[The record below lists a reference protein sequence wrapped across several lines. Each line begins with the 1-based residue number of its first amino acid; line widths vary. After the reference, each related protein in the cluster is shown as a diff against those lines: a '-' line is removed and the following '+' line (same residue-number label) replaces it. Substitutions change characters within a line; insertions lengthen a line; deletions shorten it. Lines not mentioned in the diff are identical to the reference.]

1 MVDNNFNF
9 RVGQRIRNRRNE
21 INMTMKELG
30 EKVNLSE
37 ATIQRYESGKIKGV
51 DVNLLNAIAEALYI
65 EPAYIMG
72 WEASEDDL
80 LQKKKG
86 VKIPVLGKIVAGIP
100 IEAITDI
107 LDYEEIDES
116 IAKRGSFFALKV
128 TGQSMEPT
136 IKENDI
142 VIVRQQPDVE
152 NGEIAVVMVNSNE
165 ATLKRIRI
173 QADGIWLMPDN
184 PAACAAK
191 FYTGEEIATL
201 PVAIIGKVIELRR
214 NF

>member
-1 MVDNNFNF
+1 MSEKEI
-9 RVGQRIRNRRNE
+9 QRIFSENLKRLFYKQDKTQIELAKYLGVSNTTVNNYVKGY
-21 INMTMKELG
+21 NMPRMDKIDGICRFFGISRSDLISDLPAKE
-30 EKVNLSE
+30 
-37 ATIQRYESGKIKGV
+37 KG
-51 DVNLLNAIAEALYI
+51 L
-65 EPAYIMG
+65 
-72 WEASEDDL
+72 
-80 LQKKKG
+80 
-86 VKIPVLGKIVAGIP
+86 KIPVLGKIIAGVP

-107 LDYEEIDES
+107 LDYEEIDKDM
-116 IAKRGSFFALKV
+116 ALRGDFFALKV
-128 TGQSMEPT
+128 TGRSMEPT

-152 NGEIAVVMVNSNE
+152 NGEIAVVMVNGNE

>member
-1 MVDNNFNF
+1 MSEKEI
-9 RVGQRIRNRRNE
+9 QRIFSENLKRLFYKQDKTQIELAKYLGVSNTTVNNYVKGY
-21 INMTMKELG
+21 NMPRMDKIDGICRFFGVSRSDLISGVPAKE
-30 EKVNLSE
+30 
-37 ATIQRYESGKIKGV
+37 KG
-51 DVNLLNAIAEALYI
+51 L
-65 EPAYIMG
+65 
-72 WEASEDDL
+72 
-80 LQKKKG
+80 
-86 VKIPVLGKIVAGIP
+86 KIPVLGKIIAGIP

-107 LDYEEIDES
+107 LDYEEIDKDM
-116 IAKRGSFFALKV
+116 ALRGDFFALKV
-128 TGQSMEPT
+128 TGWSMEPT

-152 NGEIAVVMVNSNE
+152 NGEIAVVMVNGNE